1 MPEPGDGGSRDDPT
15 VGTTAEGAPA
25 LFFTGRPVAQ
35 VGIVVR
41 DLDRALRQYTR
52 LWGVGRWACYT
63 YGTHVLAEA
72 GFRGG
77 HEPYAMRLA
86 LNSERPQ
93 VELIESTLG
102 PNLYEEW
109 LAEHG
114 EGVHHLGYF
123 VDSVKDAVR
132 DMERAGYEAV
142 QTGFGTGLDGDGGY
156 AYFDLRAELGVYVE
170 AIEAPSRR
178 RTPERVVE

>member
-1 MPEPGDGGSRDDPT
+1 VTEGS
-15 VGTTAEGAPA
+15 PA
-25 LFFTGRPVAQ
+25 LFFKGRSVGQ

-41 DLDRALRQYTR
+41 DLDRALELYSR

-63 YGTHVLAEA
+63 YGTHVLRSAT
-72 GFRGG
+72 FRGRSD
-77 HEPYAMRLA
+77 PYAMRLA

-114 EGVHHLGYF
+114 EGVHHLGYY
-123 VDSVKDAVR
+123 VKSIADVIR
-132 DMERAGYEAV
+132 DMEQSGYEAI
-142 QTGFGTGLDGDGGY
+142 QTGIGTGLDGDGGY
-156 AYFDLRAELGVYVE
+156 AYFDLRSELGIYVE
-170 AIEAPSRR
+170 AIEPPSRR